1 MYRQGARQGWAAELS
16 PTAARGGMM
25 KDCMMLTDRACDRVV
40 AASLVVPAILLPA
53 QAWAAQV
60 GCFVTAMF
68 LGIMF
73 LVGLGI
79 TAFAKHFLAKYVWKV
94 PRTPWLRF
102 FGITWLE
109 LLLGILVFALVRTS
123 FWLTVLIYLPFA
135 ALMNRALLA
144 RLRGPVETPATLLQ
158 RYGIFLILPAA
169 LPLSIQASG
178 VLWSAITNL
187 ITFSDLHM

>member
-1 MYRQGARQGWAAELS
+1 MEDG
-16 PTAARGGMM
+16 TMM
-25 KDCMMLTDRACDRVV
+25 EDRSCDRAVV
-40 AASLVVPAILLPA
+40 ATLIVPSVLIPGQAS
-53 QAWAAQV
+53 AAQV
-60 GCFVTAMF
+60 GCFITAMF

-79 TAFAKHFLAKYVWKV
+79 TAFAKHLLAKYVWKV
-94 PRTPWLRF
+94 PKTPWLRF

-135 ALMNRALLA
+135 SLVNRALLA
-144 RLRGPVETPATLLQ
+144 RLRGPVESPATLLQ
-158 RYGIFLILPAA
+158 RYGVFLLLPAA
-169 LPLSIQASG
+169 LPLSIQVSG

>member
-1 MYRQGARQGWAAELS
+1 
-16 PTAARGGMM
+16 M
-25 KDCMMLTDRACDRVV
+25 KDCMMMTDRTFDRIV
-40 AASLVVPAILLPA
+40 AASLVVPAVLLPS

-79 TAFAKHFLAKYVWKV
+79 TAFTKHFLAKYVWRV

-109 LLLGILVFALVRTS
+109 LLLGILVFAFVRTS

-135 ALMNRALLA
+135 FLVNRALLA
-144 RLRGPVETPATLLQ
+144 RLRDAPVGSAPFIQ
-158 RYGIFLILPAA
+158 RYGIFLLLPAA
-169 LPLSIQASG
+169 LPLSIQAAG
-178 VLWSAITNL
+178 VLWSSITNL

>member
-1 MYRQGARQGWAAELS
+1 
-16 PTAARGGMM
+16 MM
-25 KDCMMLTDRACDRVV
+25 NRLTTVDSSCDRVA
-40 AASLVVPAILLPA
+40 AASLVVPAVLIPA
-53 QAWAAQV
+53 QAYAAQV
-60 GCFVTAMF
+60 GCFVTAVF
-68 LGIMF
+68 LGMMF

-79 TAFAKHFLAKYVWKV
+79 TAFAKHLLAKYVWKV
-94 PRTPWLRF
+94 PKTPWLRF

-123 FWLTVLIYLPFA
+123 FWISVAIYLPFA
-135 ALMNRALLA
+135 SLVNRALLA
-144 RLRGPVETPATLLQ
+144 RFRDASSASTPFLQ
-158 RYGIFLILPAA
+158 RYGIYLVLPAA

>member
-1 MYRQGARQGWAAELS
+1 
-16 PTAARGGMM
+16 MM
-25 KDCMMLTDRACDRVV
+25 NRLTTVDSSCDRV
-40 AASLVVPAILLPA
+40 AATSLVVPAVLIPA
-53 QAWAAQV
+53 QAYAAQV
-60 GCFVTAMF
+60 GCFVTAVF
-68 LGIMF
+68 LGMMF

-79 TAFAKHFLAKYVWKV
+79 TAFAKHLLAKYVWKV
-94 PRTPWLRF
+94 PKTPWLRF

-123 FWLTVLIYLPFA
+123 FWISVAIYLPFA
-135 ALMNRALLA
+135 SLVNRALLA
-144 RLRGPVETPATLLQ
+144 RFRDASSASTPFLQ
-158 RYGIFLILPAA
+158 RYGIYLVLPAA